1 MTDPGLKD
9 IWVYLS
15 ASPLLGLTM
24 TLVAYGLAYR
34 LYLRTRSNPLANPV
48 VTSVVMLI
56 GVLVLTGTPYND
68 YFEGGQFVHFLL
80 GPATVALAVPLYQQF
95 TRLRQLW
102 LPVTISLVCGVTI
115 AAGSSI
121 GLAWLLGGSTE
132 IQMSLAPKSAT
143 APVAMGISE
152 KIGGLPSL
160 TAVLVVITGITGAV
174 LGTKLFEWIRVTDDT
189 ARGIAMGVAAHGIG
203 TARAFQVSPQ
213 MGAFSGL
220 AMALSAFATALLV
233 PWLVDLMQFLVS
245 QSSSS

>member
-1 MTDPGLKD
+1 MTEPGLKD
-9 IWVYLS
+9 IWVYL
-15 ASPLLGLTM
+15 ATSPLLGLTI

-34 LYLRTRSNPLANPV
+34 LYLRAQSNPLMNPV
-48 VTSVVMLI
+48 VTSVALLI
-56 GVLVLTGTPYND
+56 ALLLVTGTSYDD

-95 TRLRQLW
+95 SRLRQLW
-102 LPVTISLVCGVTI
+102 LPVSIALVCGVLI

-121 GLAWLLGGSTE
+121 GLAWLLGGSPE

-160 TAVLVVITGITGAV
+160 TAVLTVATGITGAV
-174 LGTKLFEWIRVTDDT
+174 LGTKLFEWIRVKDD
-189 ARGIAMGVAAHGIG
+189 AAKGIAMGVAAHGIG
-203 TARAFQVSPQ
+203 TARAFQVSSQ

-220 AMALSAFATALLV
+220 AMALSAFATALVV
-233 PWLVDLMQFLVS
+233 PWLVDWMQALF
-245 QSSSS
+245 

>member
-1 MTDPGLKD
+1 MNEPGLKD

-15 ASPLLGLTM
+15 ASPLLGLTI

-34 LYLRTRSNPLANPV
+34 LYLRTSSNPLANPV
-48 VTSVVMLI
+48 VTSVAMLI
-56 GVLVLTGTPYND
+56 GLLLLTDTSYSD

-95 TRLRQLW
+95 SRLRQLW
-102 LPVTISLVCGVTI
+102 LPVTIALICGVLI

-121 GLAWLLGGSTE
+121 GLAWLLGGSLE

-160 TAVLVVITGITGAV
+160 TAVLTVATGITGAV
-174 LGTKLFEWIRVTDDT
+174 LGTKLFDWFRVKDDA

-203 TARAFQVSPQ
+203 TARAFQVSRQ

-220 AMALSAFATALLV
+220 AMALSAFATALIV
-233 PWLVDLMQFLVS
+233 PWLVDWMQAWL
-245 QSSSS
+245 

>member
-1 MTDPGLKD
+1 MNDPGLKD

-15 ASPLLGLTM
+15 ASPLLGLTI

-34 LYLRTRSNPLANPV
+34 FYLRTSSNPLANPV
-48 VTSVVMLI
+48 VTSVAMLI
-56 GVLVLTGTPYND
+56 GLLLLTNTSYND

-95 TRLRQLW
+95 SRLRQLW
-102 LPVTISLVCGVTI
+102 LPVTISLICGVLI

-121 GLAWLLGGSTE
+121 GLAWLLGGSLE

-160 TAVLVVITGITGAV
+160 TAVLTVATGITGAV
-174 LGTKLFEWIRVTDDT
+174 LGTKLFDWFRVKDD
-189 ARGIAMGVAAHGIG
+189 AAKGIAMGVAAHGIG
-203 TARAFQVSPQ
+203 TARAFQVSRQ

-220 AMALSAFATALLV
+220 AMALSAFATALIV
-233 PWLVDLMQFLVS
+233 PWLVDLMQMLL
-245 QSSSS
+245 